1 MPWRREYRVE
11 ARCYPA
17 PRSIL
22 LRALGGVLIAA
33 GVLVIL
39 ICVPFWAWLAIV
51 GAALILLGI
60 LLIRG

>member
-1 MPWRREYRVE
+1 MPWRREDRVR
-11 ARCYPA
+11 AQCYPA
-17 PRSIL
+17 PRSVL
-22 LRALGGVLIAA
+22 VRALGGALIAA

-51 GAALILLGI
+51 GAALILLGV